1 MKTMFNLT
9 TSSEDLDRFHK
20 REDLLDLMRG
30 FDGVELMQFEEDSR
44 GLIPKERVIGL
55 HMGYFPTWFDF
66 WRGNEDALL
75 KEFDSR
81 ETWERIYG
89 GKDKEAILNR
99 FRQDLKWAHHY
110 DAEYVAFHV
119 SEATIEESFTWKY
132 QHTDEEVIDATIELI
147 NELLKDEDGKL
158 AFLVENLW
166 QPGLTFTRP
175 EMTKR
180 LLEGIQYPNKGIML
194 DTGHLLHTNTAIRT
208 QEEGLKYIHNL
219 LDEHGELCKYIRGV
233 HLNQSLTGEYCEK
246 TISNPPE
253 LGKTYQERYGKMFW
267 HAFAVDQ
274 HLPFTC
280 EGVDELIVRIAPEY
294 LTFEFIT
301 ADSAQ
306 HKGYLDA
313 QRKALGMKI
322 FE

>member
-1 MKTMFNLT
+1 MKVMFNLT
-9 TSSEDLDRFHK
+9 TSAEDLDRFQEK
-20 REDLLDLMRG
+20 EDLLKLMRG

-44 GLIPKERVIGL
+44 GMIPKERVIGL

-66 WRGNEDALL
+66 WRGNENALL

-110 DAEYVAFHV
+110 GVEYVVFHV

-147 NELLKDEDGKL
+147 NELLKDEDGKIT
-158 AFLVENLW
+158 FLVENLW

-175 EMTKR
+175 EMTR
-180 LLEGIQYPNKGIML
+180 QLLDGIQYPNKGIML

-208 QEEGLKYIHNL
+208 QEEGLKYIHSL
-219 LDEHGELCKYIRGV
+219 LDEHGVLCKYIRGV

-246 TISNPPE
+246 TINNPPE
-253 LGKTYQERYGKMFW
+253 LGKTYGERYGKMFW

-280 EGVDELIVRIAPEY
+280 EGVKELIERISPEY

-301 ADSAQ
+301 ADSLQ
-306 HKGYLDA
+306 HREYLKA
-313 QRKALGMKI
+313 QRLALGM
-322 FE
+322 EE

>member
-9 TSSEDLDRFHK
+9 TSSEDLDRFPEQ
-20 REDLLDLMRG
+20 EDLLDLLDG
-30 FDGVELMQFEEDSR
+30 FDGVELMQFEEDCR

-66 WRGNEDALL
+66 WRGNETALV

-81 ETWERIYG
+81 ENWERLYG
-89 GKDKEAILNR
+89 GTDRSALLNR

-110 DAEYVAFHV
+110 GAEYVVFHV

-132 QHTDEEVIDATIELI
+132 SHTDEEVIDATIELL

-166 QPGLTFTRP
+166 QPGLSFTRP
-175 EMTKR
+175 EMTGR
-180 LLEGIQYPNKGIML
+180 LMEGIRYPNKGIML
-194 DTGHLLHTNTAIRT
+194 DTGHLLHTNTALRT
-208 QEEGLKYIHNL
+208 QEEGLAYIHGL
-219 LDEHGELCKYIRGV
+219 LDRHGELCRYIRGI

-246 TISNPPE
+246 IINNPPE
-253 LGKTYQERYGKMFW
+253 LGNTYEERYGKMFW

-280 EGVDELIVRIAPEY
+280 KGVEELVRRIAPEY

-301 ADSAQ
+301 CDSTQHREYLEAQ
-306 HKGYLDA
+306 K
-313 QRKALGMKI
+313 KALSK
-322 FE
+322 